1 MDHETA
7 RMDRFEQGVRAMSPQ
22 ERDAMK
28 AALKAIDALPPNCR
42 EMMLDRVTEIAAARG
57 RAQARRTSDRITDL
71 RRRTLV
77 GARVPRALK
86 EQCRARG
93 PALRPPRALSP
104 PLPRAEARSRQAV
117 IPSPSQRTARD
128 RLFSSP
134 LGRR

>member
-86 EQCRARG
+86 EQCRAQAQARG
-93 PALRPPRALSP
+93 VSLYRFVLDALEQACHNGHALSG
-104 PLPRAEARSRQAV
+104 EGGCSEQ
-117 IPSPSQRTARD
+117 
-128 RLFSSP
+128 LFDY
-134 LGRR
+134 RRES

>member
-57 RAQARRTSDRITDL
+57 RARRAAQATELPTC
-71 RRRTLV
+71 
-77 GARVPRALK
+77 AA
-86 EQCRARG
+86 G
-93 PALRPPRALSP
+93 PW
-104 PLPRAEARSRQAV
+104 
-117 IPSPSQRTARD
+117 
-128 RLFSSP
+128 
-134 LGRR
+134 

>member
-28 AALKAIDALPPNCR
+28 AALEAIDALPPNCR

-57 RAQARRTSDRITDL
+57 RAQGRRTSDRITDL

-77 GARVPRALK
+77 GARVPRDLK
-86 EQCRARG
+86 EKCRALAQARG
-93 PALRPPRALSP
+93 VSLYRFVLDALEQACHNGKGKV
-104 PLPRAEARSRQAV
+104 SRGDV
-117 IPSPSQRTARD
+117 
-128 RLFSSP
+128 
-134 LGRR
+134 

>member
-86 EQCRARG
+86 EQCMALAQARG
-93 PALRPPRALSP
+93 VSLYRFVLDALEQACHNGKGKV
-104 PLPRAEARSRQAV
+104 SRGDV
-117 IPSPSQRTARD
+117 
-128 RLFSSP
+128 
-134 LGRR
+134 